1 MSALIPSRNT
11 SAPSGGLF
19 SISPGAVA
27 ERRQSN
33 ALARQTRQEIEQITS
48 RVEVEATAES
58 ARAFLVSHALTNV
71 ATLVTQAEAHMKVA
85 TAGGQF
91 YEQLIASYA
100 ISAGQRIAR
109 L

>member
-1 MSALIPSRNT
+1 MSTLMPTQHSTR
-11 SAPSGGLF
+11 SGALF
-19 SISPGAVA
+19 STPPSTAA

-33 ALARQTRQEIEQITS
+33 TLARQTRQEIEQITA

-71 ATLVTQAEAHMKVA
+71 ATLVSQAEAHMKVA
-85 TAGGQF
+85 PAGGQF
-91 YEQLIASYA
+91 YEQLISSYA

>member
-1 MSALIPSRNT
+1 MSALIPAQSST
-11 SAPSGGLF
+11 HSGGLF
-19 SISPGAVA
+19 NTSPGTAA
-27 ERRQSN
+27 QRRQSN
-33 ALARQTRQEIEQITS
+33 ALARQTRQEVEQITA
-48 RVEVEATAES
+48 RVGVEATAES

-71 ATLVTQAEAHMKVA
+71 ATLVSQAEAHMKVA
-85 TAGGQF
+85 PAGGQF

>member
-1 MSALIPSRNT
+1 MSALISSQNHPP
-11 SAPSGGLF
+11 AGGLF
-19 SISPGAVA
+19 SISPGAA
-27 ERRQSN
+27 TERRQSN
-33 ALARQTRQEIEQITS
+33 VLARQTRQEIEQITS

-71 ATLVTQAEAHMKVA
+71 ATLVSQAEAHMKVA
-85 TAGGQF
+85 PAGGHF

-100 ISAGQRIAR
+100 LGAGQRIAR

>member
-1 MSALIPSRNT
+1 MSALIPSQNHT
-11 SAPSGGLF
+11 PAGGLF
-19 SISPGAVA
+19 SISPGAAA

-33 ALARQTRQEIEQITS
+33 ALARRTRQEIEQITA

-85 TAGGQF
+85 PAGGQF